1 MAGSSPSSPAP
12 QRRPGLAPELL
23 AEARRIQVRADRMVT
38 DVMAGGYSSVFRGS
52 GIEFD
57 EVREFAEGDEL
68 RSIDWNVTARVGRP
82 FVKKF
87 VEERELTVLF
97 LLDVSA
103 SMAFGTAP
111 QGRAPRR
118 SVSTTAAL
126 FVGCVAFA
134 AARNSDKAGLITFR
148 ETVARYVPA
157 KKGRNHVL
165 RLIREACEP
174 PAPRGGS
181 ELATAMDFAA
191 RVQRRRAIV
200 FVVSDFVF
208 ADGIA
213 GGASRSAF
221 ADKLRLLSQRH
232 DVIAVRVRDPF
243 AGGIDRATGD
253 VAALPP
259 VGLLHLADP
268 ETGAVRSVD
277 FGSAK
282 VRHALQGHWRE
293 ERQALL
299 DLCRRAG
306 VDLLDVPT
314 EGSVADPLVR
324 FFRMRERRGA
334 RR

>member
-1 MAGSSPSSPAP
+1 MARAID
-12 QRRPGLAPELL
+12 PELL

-68 RSIDWNVTARVGRP
+68 RSVDWNVTARVGRP

-97 LLDVSA
+97 VLDVSA
-103 SMAFGTAP
+103 SMAFGSRPPA
-111 QGRAPRR
+111 ASARR
-118 SVSTTAAL
+118 SVAATAAL

-134 AARNSDKAGLITFR
+134 AARNNDKAGLIVSSDVV
-148 ETVARYVPA
+148 ERYVPA

-174 PAPRGGS
+174 PRQGAGTDLVGA
-181 ELATAMDFAA
+181 LDFAG

-200 FVVSDFVF
+200 FVVSDFLGVD
-208 ADGIA
+208 AA
-213 GGASRSAF
+213 K
-221 ADKLRLLSQRH
+221 KLRSLAQRH
-232 DVIAVRVRDPF
+232 DVIAVRIRDPF
-243 AGGIDRATGD
+243 AAGLDRAAGD
-253 VAALPP
+253 VAALPAI
-259 VGLLHLADP
+259 GLCDFVDP
-268 ETGAVRSVD
+268 ESGRSVTVDVASARVRS
-277 FGSAK
+277 AI
-282 VRHALQGHWRE
+282 RANWQRE
-293 ERQALL
+293 RAELL
-299 DLCRRAG
+299 ATCRRAG

-314 EGSVADPLVR
+314 DGSVVDPLLR

-334 RR
+334 KR

>member
-1 MAGSSPSSPAP
+1 MPRA
-12 QRRPGLAPELL
+12 LDPELL

-57 EVREFAEGDEL
+57 EVREFAEGDDL
-68 RSIDWNVTARVGRP
+68 RSVDWNVTARQGRP

-103 SMAFGTAP
+103 SMGFGSSP
-111 QGRAPRR
+111 PGRPRR
-118 SVSTTAAL
+118 TAATTAAL

-134 AARNSDKAGLITFR
+134 AARNNDKAGLIVFGDR
-148 ETVARYVPA
+148 VERYVPA

-165 RLIREACEP
+165 RLIREALVP
-174 PAPRGGS
+174 PLLRTRTGLEQALDYAG
-181 ELATAMDFAA
+181 

-200 FVVSDFVF
+200 FVVSDFLGE
-208 ADGIA
+208 DIA
-213 GGASRSAF
+213 R
-221 ADKLRLLSQRH
+221 KLRLLGQRH
-232 DVIAVRVRDPF
+232 DVIAVRIRDPF
-243 AGGIDRATGD
+243 AAGLDRVAGD
-253 VAALPP
+253 VGALPN
-259 VGLLHLADP
+259 VGLVRLADP
-268 ETGAVRSVD
+268 ETGQTFEVDLASRAVRER
-277 FGSAK
+277 
-282 VRHALQGHWRE
+282 VRASWLA
-293 ERQALL
+293 ERQRLL
-299 DLCRRAG
+299 ESCRRAG

>member
-1 MAGSSPSSPAP
+1 M
-12 QRRPGLAPELL
+12 RIDPELL

-68 RSIDWNVTARVGRP
+68 RSVDWNVTARVGRP

-103 SMAFGTAP
+103 SMAFGTRP
-111 QGRAPRR
+111 PLRERR
-118 SVSTTAAL
+118 SVALTAAL

-134 AARNSDKAGLITFR
+134 AARNNDKAGLITFGDR
-148 ETVARYVPA
+148 IERYVPA

-174 PAPRGGS
+174 PRPGTRS
-181 ELATAMDFAA
+181 DLKAA
-191 RVQRRRAIV
+191 LDYAGRVQRRRAIV
-200 FVVSDFVF
+200 FVVSDFLG
-208 ADGIA
+208 ADP
-213 GGASRSAF
+213 GA
-221 ADKLRLLSQRH
+221 KLRLLAQRH

-243 AGGIDRATGD
+243 AGGAGD
-253 VAALPP
+253 AGVAVELPDA
-259 VGLLHLADP
+259 GLLHLADP
-268 ETGAVRSVD
+268 ETGRTVLVDTASRRVRTE
-277 FGSAK
+277 
-282 VRHALQGHWRE
+282 LQRRWQA
-293 ERQALL
+293 ERDRFA
-299 DLCRRAG
+299 DVCRRAK

-314 EGSVADPLVR
+314 SGSVADPLVR
-324 FFRMRERRGA
+324 FFRMRERRGSK
-334 RR
+334 R

>member
-1 MAGSSPSSPAP
+1 MARA
-12 QRRPGLAPELL
+12 LDPELL

-68 RSIDWNVTARVGRP
+68 RSVDWNVTARVGRP

-97 LLDVSA
+97 LLDASA
-103 SMAFGTAP
+103 SMGFGSRP
-111 QGRAPRR
+111 PGDPRR
-118 SVSTTAAL
+118 DVASTAAL

-134 AARNSDKAGLITFR
+134 AARNNDKAGLITFTDR
-148 ETVARYVPA
+148 IERYVPA

-174 PAPRGGS
+174 PPR
-181 ELATAMDFAA
+181 LAATDQAQALDYAG

-200 FVVSDFVF
+200 FVVSDFLTD
-208 ADGIA
+208 DGMA
-213 GGASRSAF
+213 P
-221 ADKLRLLSQRH
+221 DCKKQLRLLAQRH
-232 DVIAVRVRDPF
+232 DVIAVRIRDPF
-243 AGGIDRATGD
+243 AAGLDRAAGD
-253 VAALPP
+253 VAQLPK

-268 ETGAVRSVD
+268 ETGRTVVVDTSSARVR
-277 FGSAK
+277 
-282 VRHALQGHWRE
+282 RELQARWRA
-293 ERQALL
+293 ERQQWLEI
-299 DLCRRAG
+299 CRSTK
-306 VDLLDVPT
+306 VDLLDVHT
-314 EGSVADPLVR
+314 SGSVADPLVR

-334 RR
+334 KR